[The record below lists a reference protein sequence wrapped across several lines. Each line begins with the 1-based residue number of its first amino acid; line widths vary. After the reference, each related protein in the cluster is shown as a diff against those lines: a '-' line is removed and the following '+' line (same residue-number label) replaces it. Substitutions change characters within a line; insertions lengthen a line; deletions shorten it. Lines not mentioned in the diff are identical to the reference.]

1 MLCSVRSVVR
11 KVSRKP
17 SASPI
22 PLGRARTLKA
32 EIIIVSPK
40 GDFYQQ
46 IGTVGFVLF
55 THIKFD
61 LVVNN
66 AKIHVTFQISS
77 SCWKIGISEQY
88 WGYYWSF
95 SVVGVVCAQL
105 LQSCLTPSDPM
116 GCNLPGS
123 FVYGII
129 LERML
134 EWVAISYSVGAA

>member
-1 MLCSVRSVVR
+1 MR

-77 SCWKIGISEQY
+77 SC
-88 WGYYWSF
+88 
-95 SVVGVVCAQL
+95 
-105 LQSCLTPSDPM
+105 
-116 GCNLPGS
+116 
-123 FVYGII
+123 
-129 LERML
+129 
-134 EWVAISYSVGAA
+134 